1 MARSKSK
8 KQQEPEIR
16 LINAALALA
25 ARRRWRDIR
34 MADIA
39 AEAEMSIADALA
51 QVHSKTAIL
60 NALGRHINRTVLEDL
75 HTDPE
80 IGDSPKDR
88 LFDLMMCRFDAMR
101 DFRSGLAGISAD
113 LGLDPCAALS
123 RLCGIQHAMALTLEA
138 AGISTAGPC
147 GVLRRQGLSAIYV
160 YCLSVWFRDD
170 TDDMSVTMAAV
181 DRALTFIDNLLVW
194 LSARRPH
201 ETGADATAGN

>member
-60 NALGRHINRTVLEDL
+60 NALGRHINRAVLEDL
-75 HTDPE
+75 HTGSE

-88 LFDLMMCRFDAMR
+88 LFELMMRRFDAMR
-101 DFRSGLAGISAD
+101 DFRSGLASISSD
-113 LGLDPCAALS
+113 LGLDPCAAL
-123 RLCGIQHAMALTLEA
+123 RHRPTLDGCSESQSEA
-138 AGISTAGPC
+138 
-147 GVLRRQGLSAIYV
+147 RSA
-160 YCLSVWFRDD
+160 
-170 TDDMSVTMAAV
+170 AATP
-181 DRALTFIDNLLVW
+181 RA
-194 LSARRPH
+194 APRKRPPPL
-201 ETGADATAGN
+201 

>member
-25 ARRRWRDIR
+25 ARRRWRDLR

-39 AEAEMSIADALA
+39 AEAEMSTADALT

-60 NALGRHINRTVLEDL
+60 NALGRHINRAVLEDL

-88 LFDLMMCRFDAMR
+88 LFDLMMRRFDAMR

-138 AGISTAGPC
+138 AGIPTTGPC

-181 DRALTFIDNLLVW
+181 DRALTFVDNLLVR
-194 LSARRPH
+194 LSGRRPH
-201 ETGADATAGN
+201 ETGADASAAH

>member
-60 NALGRHINRTVLEDL
+60 NALGRHINRAVLEDL
-75 HTDPE
+75 HTDSE

-88 LFDLMMCRFDAMR
+88 LFELMMRRFDAMG
-101 DFRSGLAGISAD
+101 DYRSGLASISSD

-138 AGISTAGPC
+138 AGIPTTGPC
-147 GVLRRQGLSAIYV
+147 GVLRQQGLSAIYI

-181 DRALTFIDNLLVW
+181 DRALTFIDNLLGW
-194 LSARRPH
+194 LSGRRPH